1 MSYKL
6 LKFIKFCSR
15 MYEEAL
21 KEFYMNNAKNDDEE
35 YFRNYVRL
43 KME

>member
-1 MSYKL
+1 
-6 LKFIKFCSR
+6 

-21 KEFYMNNAKNDDEE
+21 KEFYMYRAKNDDEE
-35 YFRNYVRL
+35 YFRNYIRL